1 MYLMDQQGNTGSRAV
16 NEIASTRLAD
26 VVTAYRILVN
36 EGVLDGF
43 GHISVRASGGPGRF
57 WMPRA
62 MPPSLVEVDD
72 FLELD
77 VATSQPVDAKGRR
90 VNGER
95 YLHGEIFK
103 ARPDVN
109 AIVHA
114 HSYATIP
121 LTLAGIAMQPV
132 MVQAGFMPLT
142 VPTFELRTMRGEGKG
157 LQITDPARGA
167 ALAAVLGPHPVALL
181 RGHGVVVVGPSIVHA
196 TVYSIYTEINARLQ
210 AQALQM
216 ATRVETLDEP
226 ELFEPNGFDVNRPW
240 QHYRSRLPGPAALA
254 SVDRTQFGLESTQPR

>member
-1 MYLMDQQGNTGSRAV
+1 MNDATKQILVDA
-16 NEIASTRLAD
+16 
-26 VVTAYRILVN
+26 VTAYRILVN
-36 EGVLDGF
+36 EVVLDGF
-43 GHISVRASGGPGRF
+43 GHISVRSPVAPGRF
-57 WMPRA
+57 FMPRA

-72 FLELD
+72 FLELN
-77 VATSQPVDAKGRR
+77 VETSQPVDSKGRR

-114 HSYATIP
+114 HSYSTIP
-121 LTLAGIAMQPV
+121 LTLAGITMQPV
-132 MVQAGFMPLT
+132 MVQAGFMPLS
-142 VPTFELRTMRGEGKG
+142 VPTFELRTMRGAGRG

-196 TVYSIYTEINARLQ
+196 TIYGIYTELNAKLQ
-210 AQALQM
+210 MQALQM
-216 ATRVETLDEP
+216 ARQIEPLDEP
-226 ELFEPNGFDVNRPW
+226 ELFDPGGFDVNRPW
-240 QHYRSRLPGPAALA
+240 QHYRSRLPSFNAGA
-254 SVDRTQFGLESTQPR
+254 SIDRAQFGLDSTQPRLQQ

>member
-1 MYLMDQQGNTGSRAV
+1 MNDVTTTKL
-16 NEIASTRLAD
+16 LAET
-26 VVTAYRILVN
+26 VTAYRILVN
-36 EGVLDGF
+36 EVVLDGF
-43 GHISVRASGGPGRF
+43 GHISVRSPAAPGRF
-57 WMPRA
+57 FMPRA
-62 MPPSLVEVDD
+62 MPPSLVTVED

-77 VATSQPVDAKGRR
+77 VETSQPVDASGRR

-114 HSYATIP
+114 HSYSTIP

-132 MVQAGFMPLT
+132 MVQAGFMPLS
-142 VPTFELRTMRGEGKG
+142 VPTFELRTVRGAGRG
-157 LQITDPARGA
+157 LQITDPGRGE

-181 RGHGVVVVGPSIVHA
+181 ARHGVVIVGPSIVHA
-196 TVYSIYTEINARLQ
+196 TVYSIYTELNAKLQ
-210 AQALQM
+210 MQALQM
-216 ATRVETLDEP
+216 AQQIETLDEP

-240 QHYRSRLPGPAALA
+240 QHYRSRLPNSDTVAP
-254 SVDRTQFGLESTQPR
+254 VDRAQFGLDSTQPRLQQ

>member
-1 MYLMDQQGNTGSRAV
+1 M
-16 NEIASTRLAD
+16 NEATAKLLAD
-26 VVTAYRILVN
+26 TVTAYRVLVN
-36 EGVLDGF
+36 EVVLDGF
-43 GHISVRASGGPGRF
+43 GHISVRAPGNPGRF
-57 WMPRA
+57 LMPRA
-62 MPPSLVEVDD
+62 MPPSLVEADD

-77 VATSQPVDAKGRR
+77 VATSQPVDPRGRR

-109 AIVHA
+109 AIVHS
-114 HSYATIP
+114 HSYSVIP

-132 MVQAGFMPLT
+132 FVQAGFMPLK
-142 VPTFELRTMRGEGKG
+142 VPTFELRSMRGEGTG

-167 ALAAVLGPHPVALL
+167 ALAATLGPHPVALL

-210 AQALQM
+210 MQALQM
-216 ATRVETLDEP
+216 GPRLEALDGP
-226 ELFEPNGFDVNRPW
+226 ELFEPNGFDVARPW
-240 QHYRSRLPGPAALA
+240 QHYQTRLPGAAAPA
-254 SVDRTQFGLESTQPR
+254 SVDRAQFGLASTQPR